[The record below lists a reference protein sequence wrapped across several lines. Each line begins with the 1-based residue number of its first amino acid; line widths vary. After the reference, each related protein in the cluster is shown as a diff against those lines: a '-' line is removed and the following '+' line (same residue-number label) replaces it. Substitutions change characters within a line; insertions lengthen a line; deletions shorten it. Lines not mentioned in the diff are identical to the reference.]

1 MPPAG
6 NYYMRP
12 NPSHIH
18 LPPSPGWR
26 PPTAIPPNAIPPI
39 AFPPLQL
46 WHNVIYDCMR
56 RVLVEH
62 GCTHT
67 SSKPVGLSR
76 EDAETLLSTIHRTF
90 KASIQNELSGI
101 RTILNEKN
109 TSSDPAATSSSITA
123 GDIKVIRQE
132 IQSLRDTLCLE
143 FKALAQGQPPDLPT
157 VLSECKLMDVTA
169 SWSTTAQALKGA
181 VQSLERTVEDL
192 KTMLTQDR
200 AKYWSEIE
208 ALRAEQLSAFQR
220 GPALDT
226 LDSPPKTAQEIK
238 GYLQEIRGLLYKV
251 QEKKPSQ
258 EDLKPTS
265 LRGGPETRARAKA
278 RAKAQGKRKAA
289 HQRGKRAQ

>member
-18 LPPSPGWR
+18 LPPPPEWR

-39 AFPPLQL
+39 AIPPLQL

-62 GCTHT
+62 GCTHA
-67 SSKPVGLSR
+67 SSKPVGLSS
-76 EDAETLLSTIHRTF
+76 EDAETLLSTFHRTL
-90 KASIQNELSGI
+90 KASMQKELSCI
-101 RTILNEKN
+101 RTILNENN
-109 TSSDPAATSSSITA
+109 TSSDSTATSSSITA
-123 GDIKVIRQE
+123 EDIKVIIRQE
-132 IQSLRDTLCLE
+132 IQSLRE
-143 FKALAQGQPPDLPT
+143 FKALAQGQPPDLH
-157 VLSECKLMDVTA
+157 
-169 SWSTTAQALKGA
+169 LKGA

-192 KTMLTQDR
+192 KDMLAQDR

-226 LDSPPKTAQEIK
+226 LDKPSKTAQEIM
-238 GYLQEIRGLLYKV
+238 GCLQEIRGLLDGA
-251 QEKKPSQ
+251 QETKLPQQDSKRTRSH
-258 EDLKPTS
+258 
-265 LRGGPETRARAKA
+265 GPVTRAKA
-278 RAKAQGKRKAA
+278 RKERKEKELKKAR
-289 HQRGKRAQ
+289 RGKKRSQ

>member
-1 MPPAG
+1 
-6 NYYMRP
+6 
-12 NPSHIH
+12 
-18 LPPSPGWR
+18 
-26 PPTAIPPNAIPPI
+26 
-39 AFPPLQL
+39 
-46 WHNVIYDCMR
+46 
-56 RVLVEH
+56 
-62 GCTHT
+62 
-67 SSKPVGLSR
+67 
-76 EDAETLLSTIHRTF
+76 
-90 KASIQNELSGI
+90 
-101 RTILNEKN
+101 
-109 TSSDPAATSSSITA
+109 
-123 GDIKVIRQE
+123 
-132 IQSLRDTLCLE
+132 
-143 FKALAQGQPPDLPT
+143 
-157 VLSECKLMDVTA
+157 MDVTA